1 MYEPK
6 IILEGAK
13 NARDLGG
20 IEIGSRKFK
29 HGRVI
34 RSGMLARISDRD
46 IEYLQSVGLRTVVDF
61 RTKAERCQK
70 PDKIVPGADY
80 VNCMLLRDQTDGV
93 TRDKPETLEEE
104 AQRTVAMARR
114 LMAHDPDGRAQM
126 RSLYPILVT
135 DENAVSN
142 YRFFFE
148 LLLAHEE
155 GALLYHCTMGK
166 DRVGI
171 ATALLL
177 SALGADRETIM
188 RDYMITAQRCAEGTK
203 ALIERCRSITED
215 EAELEFIYHLDTVE
229 EGFLTTMFETLDERY
244 GGTEAFLT
252 NQMGLDDSKRERL
265 RYLYL
270 E

>member
-1 MYEPK
+1 MYEPE
-6 IILEGAK
+6 IILNGAK

-20 IEIGSRKFK
+20 IEIGGKRFK
-29 HGRVI
+29 HGRII

-46 IEYLQSVGLRTVVDF
+46 VEYLQSIDLRMVVDF

-70 PDKIVPGADY
+70 PDRIVPGADY
-80 VNCMLLRDQTDGV
+80 VNCMLLRDQTEGV

-114 LMAHDPDGRAQM
+114 LMAHDPDGRVQM

-135 DENAVSN
+135 DENAVNN
-142 YRFFFE
+142 YRYFFE

-177 SALGADRETIM
+177 SALGAERETIM
-188 RDYMITAQRCAEGTK
+188 HDYLITAQRCADGTR

-215 EAELEFIYHLDTVE
+215 AAELEFIYHLDTVE
-229 EGFLTTMFETLDERY
+229 ESFLDAMFETLDTLY

-252 NQMGLDDSKRERL
+252 NQMGLDEAKREKLKR
-265 RYLYL
+265 LYL